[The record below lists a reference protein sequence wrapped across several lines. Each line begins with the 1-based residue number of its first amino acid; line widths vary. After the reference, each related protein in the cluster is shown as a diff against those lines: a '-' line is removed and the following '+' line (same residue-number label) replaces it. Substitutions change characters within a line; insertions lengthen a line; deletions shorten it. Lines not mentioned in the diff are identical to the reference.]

1 MKIQQAADRSE
12 SHSHENERPLLSHN
26 IFMKNDNYCK
36 IFWFCNGD
44 RLFWWGK
51 ADENISEILL
61 RELQTRGLEGVHTSR
76 V

>member
-36 IFWFCNGD
+36 NILVLIEIDYSDEVKLTRIFQKFYY
-44 RLFWWGK
+44 
-51 ADENISEILL
+51 ENFK
-61 RELQTRGLEGVHTSR
+61 LED
-76 V
+76 